1 MSTGMF
7 RLLGTLNYMKQVGKI
22 TLGVQGVRLRGRLF
36 STHWFESL
44 TLWTTDKGYRLKI
57 LFKV

>member
-7 RLLGTLNYMKQVGKI
+7 RLLGTLNDMKQLGKM
-22 TLGVQGVRLRGRLF
+22 TLGVQGVRLRGTLF

-44 TLWTTDKGYRLKI
+44 TLWTMGKGYRLKI
-57 LFKV
+57 LFKI